1 MEKQPFGETLRE
13 IREKSGISMR
23 GLAEAVDMDP
33 AYLSRLENSKRG
45 IPKSETVEKL
55 AQGLCDQ
62 QNLDTRQCDHL
73 KRQLLV
79 EAGHLQDQE
88 ELIDD
93 LSERFADRLRTE
105 GLPEANIDET
115 LTKVSLAT
123 MRAVLLGKENLE
135 IDMLWNYS
143 PGQIAARKEAG
154 EEVHTLHKSI
164 HSDLLSSRINS
175 DTPLSG
181 ASEYL
186 DRHAS
191 EFATHRLK
199 HRTMSKSGRPR
210 MIQAGRDAQI
220 NISKS
225 MTKDQEKQLRLI
237 AKLIENLLEEK

>member
-1 MEKQPFGETLRE
+1 MAKQSFGETLRE

-33 AYLSRLENSKRG
+33 AYLSRLENSKSG
-45 IPKSETVEKL
+45 IPKPETVEKL

-79 EAGHLQDQE
+79 EAGHLLDQE

-105 GLPEANIDET
+105 GLPEANIDEA
-115 LTKVSLAT
+115 LAKVSLAT

-135 IDMLWNYS
+135 IDLLWNYA
-143 PGQIAARKEAG
+143 PGQIAARKESS
-154 EEVHTLHKSI
+154 EEVHILSESI
-164 HSDLLSSRINS
+164 PVDLFSSGDIA
-175 DTPLSG
+175 DTTRPT

-186 DRHAS
+186 DRHAN
-191 EFATHRLK
+191 EFTSRRREHRM
-199 HRTMSKSGRPR
+199 MSKRERPR
-210 MIQAGRDAQI
+210 TIQAGRDAQI
-220 NISKS
+220 NINKS